1 MITHSLV
8 IPVYNNA
15 YSLPRLLP
23 ACEGLSDELGGELE
37 VVFVVDGSPDASHLL
52 LQQQLP
58 SLRFRSRLVLLSRN
72 FGSFSAIREG
82 LRVAGGRYFAVMAA
96 DLQEPPELVLSF
108 FRALAGEPV
117 DLVLGTRISRADPP
131 LSRLGSS
138 VFWWLYRRLIEPQM
152 PRGGVDVFGCNR
164 EFRDRLLALPESNSS
179 LVGLLFWLGYRR
191 KLIAYVRQPR
201 LAGKSGWTLRKKLK
215 YLFDSL
221 FAFSD
226 LPIRLL
232 AFFGGLGLLT
242 SALLSLVVLIA
253 RVLGWVTVPGY
264 AATVLVVAFFAA
276 LNSFGLGV
284 IGSYVWRTFENTKG
298 RPLAIVMTTEEFAGE
313 SAPEKWP
320 QRPAALLKETS

>member
-1 MITHSLV
+1 MSSYSLV

-15 YSLPRLLP
+15 DSLPRLLP
-23 ACEGLSDELGGELE
+23 ACEGLAEQLGHDLE

-52 LQQQLP
+52 LRQQLP
-58 SLRFRSRLVLLSRN
+58 IANFRSRLVLLSRN
-72 FGSFSAIREG
+72 FGSFAAIREG
-82 LRVAGGRYFAVMAA
+82 LRAASGRYLAVMAA

-108 FRALAGEPV
+108 FQVLTSEPY
-117 DLVLGTRISRADPP
+117 DLVLGTRTGRADPFF
-131 LSRLGSS
+131 SRLASGI
-138 VFWWLYRRLIEPQM
+138 FWWIYRRVIEPKM
-152 PRGGVDVFGCNR
+152 PPGGVDVFGCNR

-191 KLIAYVRQPR
+191 KLIAYARLPR
-201 LAGKSGWTLRKKLK
+201 LSGKSGWTLRKKLK

-232 AFFGGLGLLT
+232 AFFGAVGLVTSIVVSVIVLTAKLLGLV
-242 SALLSLVVLIA
+242 A
-253 RVLGWVTVPGY
+253 VPGY
-264 AATVLVVAFFAA
+264 AATVLILTFFSG

-298 RPLAIVMTTEEFAGE
+298 RPLAIVMTAEEFAG
-313 SAPEKWP
+313 
-320 QRPAALLKETS
+320 RPAALSREVS